1 MKIVLLVEG
10 HTERETLRK
19 FFQGWLKGKVEPLP
33 AVSVVNTKGCDN
45 HVKDCAQKA
54 SLYLNESDVL
64 AVIGLL
70 DLHGPTY
77 PGHCATVDQKR
88 AYLRDRLE
96 KEVGSPNFRQ
106 HFAIHELEAWLL
118 SDPDIF
124 PAEVKK
130 AVAKKNARPEALQG
144 NDLPSKLLERLYL
157 EKTKRDY
164 KKRAHGAELFSKLD
178 PDRAAAKCPALKA
191 LLDDLLAFAQAAN
204 A

>member
-19 FFQGWLKGKVEPLP
+19 FFQRWLTGKVEQLP
-33 AVSVVNTKGCDN
+33 AVVAVNTKGCDN
-45 HVKDCAQKA
+45 HTKDCAQKA
-54 SLYLNESDVL
+54 QLYLNQADVL

-77 PGHCATVDQKR
+77 PPHCATVDQKR
-88 AYLRDRLE
+88 AHLRGKLE
-96 KEVGSPNFRQ
+96 KEVNSEKFRQ

-130 AVAKKNARPEALQG
+130 ALAKKSARPEALCG
-144 NDLPSKLLERLYL
+144 NDLPSGLLKRLYR
-157 EKTKRDY
+157 EKIDRDY
-164 KKRAHGAELFSKLD
+164 KKRSHGAELFAKLD

-191 LLDDLLAFAQAAN
+191 LLDDLLAFAQAATV
-204 A
+204 

>member
-10 HTERETLRK
+10 DTEKSVLPG
-19 FFQGWLKGKVEPLP
+19 FFKRWLKGKAEPLP
-33 AVSVVNTKGCDN
+33 AIVAVNTKGCDN
-45 HVKDCAQKA
+45 HVKECAKKA
-54 SLYLNESDVL
+54 SMHLTAPDVL

-77 PGHCATVDQKR
+77 PGHCATPEQKC
-88 AYLRDRLE
+88 AHLRERLQA
-96 KEVGSPNFRQ
+96 EVGSPNFRQ

-124 PAEVKK
+124 PTEVKK
-130 AVAKKNARPEALQG
+130 ALAKKSARPEAFCD
-144 NDLPSKLLERLYL
+144 NDLPSKLLGRLYR
-157 EKTKRDY
+157 EKTKREY
-164 KKRAHGAELFSKLD
+164 KKRSHGAELFSRLD

-191 LLDDLLAFAQAAN
+191 LLDDLLAFALAAN

>member
-10 HTERETLRK
+10 DTEKKVLPEFLQR
-19 FFQGWLKGKVEPLP
+19 WLKGKVEPLP
-33 AVSVVNTKGCDN
+33 AIFPVNTKGCGN
-45 HVKDCAQKA
+45 QLKECAFKA
-54 SLYLNESDVL
+54 SKHLESRDVL
-64 AVIGLL
+64 GVIGLL
-70 DLHGPTY
+70 DLHGPDC
-77 PGHCATVDQKR
+77 PPHCTTTAQRRDH
-88 AYLRDRLE
+88 LRKRLE
-96 KEVGSPNFRQ
+96 QEVDSPRFRQ
-106 HFAIHELEAWLL
+106 HFAIQELEAWLL

-124 PAEVKK
+124 PPEVKK

-191 LLDDLLAFAQAAN
+191 LLDDLLVFAQAAN